1 MVADLLASDIGWRVR
16 AGVARHAER
25 LFSTAVDGALLSG
38 AIDLI
43 VDEGGGRA
51 LVLDWKTHAL
61 AGGASGATVAG
72 EYAVQQ
78 ALYGLVA
85 LRAGWSE
92 VTLRWVVLEDIAG
105 SPSRVVRG
113 ADAPA
118 LDAEVRAALGPL
130 HGTARPPAAHT
141 PQPFCA
147 GCPGLDALCPVAAT
161 VRDGA
166 AVTQDPAGA
175 Q

>member
-1 MVADLLASDIGWRVR
+1 MR

-25 LFSTAVDGALLSG
+25 LFSTEVDGALLSG

-43 VDEGGGRA
+43 VDERDGRA

-61 AGGASGATVAG
+61 AGDASGATVAG

-105 SPSRVVRG
+105 SPARVVRDE
-113 ADAPA
+113 DAPV
-118 LDAEVRAALGPL
+118 LEGEVRAALEAL
-130 HGTARPPAAHT
+130 HGAARPPAANT

-147 GCPGLDALCPVAAT
+147 RCPGLDALCPVATA

-166 AVTQDPAGA
+166 TGKREVAGE
-175 Q
+175 